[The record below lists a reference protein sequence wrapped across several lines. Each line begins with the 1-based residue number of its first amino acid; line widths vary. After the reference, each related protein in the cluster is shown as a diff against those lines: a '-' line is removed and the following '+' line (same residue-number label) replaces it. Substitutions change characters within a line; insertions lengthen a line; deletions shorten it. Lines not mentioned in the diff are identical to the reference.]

1 MSRRFLTER
10 KGLVPLGFPL
20 FVLFAVFAG
29 FTLFVVLRPVNEVEG
44 HDVRTSHPLPAVS
57 LVSVEPS
64 TVKEGDSIKV
74 TLKINPTLTDDFVN
88 DDDHFKCN
96 HSNPPCIEGGILIFD
111 SYNDY
116 DVPGVVNK
124 RPDDLIAFVFR
135 VGDVDKELSHIV
147 PNDDCKTSSRTVRI
161 EINPSFWKEVYGY
174 TINSRTLTVRVSGK
188 DDSNQDDCPTG
199 SSNPNPNPNPQP
211 DPPDLGPPTNTTTPT
226 NTPTPTPTAT
236 PKPEPEPAA

>member
-1 MSRRFLTER
+1 MSPRFLTER
-10 KGLVPLGFPL
+10 KGLVPLGFPI
-20 FVLFAVFAG
+20 FVFFGVFAG
-29 FTLFVVLRPVNEVEG
+29 FTLFVVFRSVNEVEG
-44 HDVRTSHPLPAVS
+44 HDVRTSHPLPVVS

-74 TLKINPTLTDDFVN
+74 TLKINPTLTDDLVN
-88 DDDHFKCN
+88 DGHAKCN
-96 HSNPPCIEGGILIFD
+96 HSNPPCIVGGILIFD

-161 EINPSFWKEVYGY
+161 EISPSF
-174 TINSRTLTVRVSGK
+174 
-188 DDSNQDDCPTG
+188 
-199 SSNPNPNPNPQP
+199 
-211 DPPDLGPPTNTTTPT
+211 
-226 NTPTPTPTAT
+226 
-236 PKPEPEPAA
+236 